1 MDYKIKLSFCF
12 YFPGHLQ
19 PGRRVFGSQPN
30 LAYTGYQPPPP
41 PRSTASG
48 STRSTSQTS
57 SSRPLRQTLYSY
69 AANPTQ
75 NRAGYSQSEFK
86 PPPYGRSQQRQYAS
100 DDIRI
105 NDGQTHFIPNGAT
118 DVQSVQSEG
127 GIYTSSCP
135 LCGSTD
141 YHSHGDFVYPP
152 TDHRVPMGYIIHDGR

>member
-1 MDYKIKLSFCF
+1 M
-12 YFPGHLQ
+12 Q

-48 STRSTSQTS
+48 STKSASQSS

-75 NRAGYSQSEFK
+75 NRPGYNQTDIQ
-86 PPPYGRSQQRQYAS
+86 PPPYGHHRQRQYAS
-100 DDIRI
+100 DDIRV
-105 NDGQTHFIPNGAT
+105 NDGQTRFIPSSAS
-118 DVQSVQSEG
+118 DIHSAQSEG

-135 LCGSTD
+135 ICGSSS

-152 TDHRVPMGYIIHDGR
+152 EDHRVPLGYIVHDGRYVFIDFLHY